1 MKISRRAWNEYIDKL
16 YKCNKGAADAMWH
29 YMKAHGI
36 EDVGA
41 LINYGY
47 AVATKYGEAS
57 AAIAAEMYDATAAL
71 AGASVPAAVPAETA
85 TYGEVTAAVKKSA
98 EYGNTKT
105 ISSAVSRLVKQA
117 GADTTIQNAARDNA
131 QWAWI
136 PSGDTCAFCIAL
148 ASRGWQYASKRVM
161 KGDHAQHI
169 HANCDCTFAVRFD
182 EKSSYDSYN
191 PDKYAEIYYSAEG
204 SSSTDK
210 INSIRRELYKT
221 NGDTIREQKRIAYAE
236 KKARESGTVVA
247 KSVKDGIM
255 GSDGLT
261 HRKTGENGRE
271 IINKAVYN
279 KLTNPILEKDGVIIT
294 ASEENGWLKRMED
307 VGATALTIDD
317 AIILRKDATT
327 TEVLEEVYHFQQNR
341 AGHNNQYSR
350 EQRFLMN
357 EIEAQEYL
365 ISVADKYKIPQAER
379 DETIKLLESYQKQKE
394 KLQKDGGWI
403 D

>member
-1 MKISRRAWNEYIDKL
+1 MKSFED
-16 YKCNKGAADAMWH
+16 
-29 YMKAHGI
+29 I
-36 EDVGA
+36 EA

-161 KGDHAQHI
+161 KGNHAQHI

-182 EKSSYDSYN
+182 EKSSYDSYD
-191 PDKYAEIYYSAEG
+191 PKKYEDIYNSAEG
-204 SSSTDK
+204 SSSKDK

-221 NGDTIREQKRIAYAE
+221 NGDTIREQKRIAYAARKE
-236 KKARESGTVVA
+236 RVVESIGRSVGAKAR
-247 KSVKDGIM
+247 
-255 GSDGLT
+255 
-261 HRKTGENGRE
+261 NF
-271 IINKAVYN
+271 AVYN
-279 KLTNPILEKDGVIIT
+279 PQTGDFVALAEGTHITQPKNHVIAGKGRECQIDCLDWLVDKHGGIPVKWTKEKGFGYINDEHGELHRVELHWYQEPTVGKVEMKIKDRDGEIY
-294 ASEENGWLKRMED
+294 
-307 VGATALTIDD
+307 IDD
-317 AIILRKDATT
+317 
-327 TEVLEEVYHFQQNR
+327 
-341 AGHNNQYSR
+341 
-350 EQRFLMN
+350 
-357 EIEAQEYL
+357 
-365 ISVADKYKIPQAER
+365 
-379 DETIKLLESYQKQKE
+379 
-394 KLQKDGGWI
+394 
-403 D
+403 

>member
-36 EDVGA
+36 EDVKA

-98 EYGNTKT
+98 EYSNQNTIANT
-105 ISSAVSRLVKQA
+105 VARLVKQA
-117 GADTTIQNAARDNA
+117 GADTTIQNAVRDHA

-182 EKSSYDSYN
+182 EKSSYESYD
-191 PDKYAEIYYSAEG
+191 PKKYEDIYNSAEG
-204 SSSTDK
+204 SSSKDK
-210 INSIRRELYKT
+210 INAIRRELYKA

-236 KKARESGTVVA
+236 KKARESGKVVANSA
-247 KSVKDGIM
+247 KSVATGSVTTEYINAAQPNVGAVTYESGYSKTTHKAEITTAQWLHDNLGGNITLLTEVNEDKVRTPDYLWNGKLWDLKTISSEKAANSAVRHGISQIISNP
-255 GSDGLT
+255 GGVILDI
-261 HRKTGENGRE
+261 GENKFDE
-271 IINKAVYN
+271 TLLWNVV
-279 KLTNPILEKDGVIIT
+279 D
-294 ASEENGWLKRMED
+294 KRM
-307 VGATALTIDD
+307 GWYKTQGSID
-317 AIILRKDATT
+317 IMLLSK
-327 TEVLEEVYHFQQNR
+327 
-341 AGHNNQYSR
+341 GK
-350 EQRFLMN
+350 
-357 EIEAQEYL
+357 L
-365 ISVADKYKIPQAER
+365 IAVKRY
-379 DETIKLLESYQKQKE
+379 
-394 KLQKDGGWI
+394 
-403 D
+403 